1 MESGRL
7 EKSMNFGLIGYG
19 FMGGAH
25 AAAMEQIP
33 GVTLAAVASRTRP
46 SEDGPVR
53 GNLDL
58 KAGPLPESVHWTP
71 DWQEIVDD
79 PEIDAIDICLPTH
92 LHKQVIERAFARG
105 KHVLCE
111 KPMALTPGDCTELL
125 ALAEKSG
132 RTFMI
137 AQVLRWMFP
146 YQYARDFVQTVGR
159 EAVTTCMLQRSTGFP
174 QWSQWLGKREISG
187 GAILDL
193 LSHDLDQALQWFGEP
208 ASVRAESIGEV
219 DTMRGTMSYPGGLK
233 VEVEGGWMQP
243 DVAFSASYRIETKD
257 SKLSFAEGKLHLTRN
272 GETHEVEQPE
282 QDAYFEEIAYFV
294 QCCRKAESPSQCL
307 PADSAKAVKLALLL
321 EQSREENGREL
332 TWR

>member
-1 MESGRL
+1 M
-7 EKSMNFGLIGYG
+7 KIGLIGYG

-25 AAAMEQIP
+25 AAAIGQIP

-58 KAGPLPESVHWTP
+58 KAGPLPDSVHWTP

-92 LHKQVIERAFARG
+92 LHKQVIERAFLKG

-111 KPMALTPGDCTELL
+111 KPMALTTEDCAELL
-125 ALAEKSG
+125 ALADKSG

-146 YQYARDFVQTVGR
+146 YQYALDFVRTVGR
-159 EAVTTCMLQRSTGFP
+159 DAITACTLQRSTGYP
-174 QWSQWLGKREISG
+174 QWSQWLGKKEVSG
-187 GAILDL
+187 GAVLDL
-193 LSHDLDQALQWFGEP
+193 LSHDLDQVLQWFGDP
-208 ASVRAESIGEV
+208 QGVSAVTIGEV
-219 DTMRGTMSYPGGLK
+219 DTMRAAMRYSDGLQ
-233 VEVEGGWMQP
+233 VVVEGGWMP
-243 DVAFSASYRIETKD
+243 PEVAFSASYTIETKD
-257 SKLSFAEGKLHLTRN
+257 SKLVLKDGKLHLTRN

-282 QDAYFEEIAYFV
+282 QDAYFDEIAYFV
-294 QCCRKAESPSQCL
+294 QCCRKAELPAMCL

-321 EQSREENGREL
+321 EQSKEENGREL
-332 TWR
+332 VWP